1 MQEEPFNVPAYTG
14 KRLYIA
20 PAHHIYGEPVLPS
33 SKYYT
38 LRYLLAAT
46 LAQGDSTV
54 SFPAASDDSDALF
67 RGCRALGAELTW
79 RDEQQQVLCV
89 HGVVR
94 PHHTEPV
101 IINHGN
107 ARAARRPLLA
117 VGRSRP

>member
-1 MQEEPFNVPAYTG
+1 MQEDMFNVPAYTG

-46 LAQGDSTV
+46 LARGESTV

-79 RDEQQQVLCV
+79 CDGQQRVLRV
-89 HGVVR
+89 RGVGR
-94 PHHTEPV
+94 PYHAES
-101 IINHGN
+101 
-107 ARAARRPLLA
+107 LA
-117 VGRSRP
+117 V

>member
-1 MQEEPFNVPAYTG
+1 MQEETFNVPAYTG

-67 RGCRALGAELTW
+67 RGCRALGAELTC
-79 RDEQQQVLCV
+79 RDEKQHELCV
-89 HGVVR
+89 HCVGS
-94 PHHTEPV
+94 PHQSE
-101 IINHGN
+101 
-107 ARAARRPLLA
+107 R
-117 VGRSRP
+117 